1 MEKLPQWPETPGL
14 RQQYADHLREELP
27 HLSPGQIAVLLSD
40 GLAAVDRSGFSEFVG
55 TPLIASTD
63 PYRPPAKL
71 YACQLVDLAARLM
84 HDPADKLDSVLQSYN
99 ASHDKSLDQ
108 AKRFFWSDVYRAAAD
123 HMASPDCI
131 EIARSILHDPTRLFV
146 EQAKHILSKNWTAA
160 VIDHAFS
167 LLMKHPW
174 TTSKGSEFDVAVK
187 KALLS
192 SRATPVRLAADSVIL
207 RHPIN
212 TPDAAAA
219 YAAEC
224 EAVPD
229 IVVYDPSPGP
239 PIMPDAF
246 MLAKRDR
253 VALALR
259 LLLDTEIWTPIIAR
273 VQDEK
278 RLPEG
283 TPGCFAEFCC
293 YLHDHHR
300 IYLKQG

>member
-1 MEKLPQWPETPGL
+1 MEELPQWPETPEL
-14 RQQYADHLREELP
+14 RQQYANHLREELP
-27 HLSPGQIAVLLSD
+27 HLSPGQIAVMLSD

-55 TPLIASTD
+55 TPLIASTN

-84 HDPADKLDSVLQSYN
+84 RDPADKLDSVLQSYN
-99 ASHDKSLDQ
+99 ASHDRNLDQ
-108 AKRFFWSDVYRAAAD
+108 AKRLFWSDVYRAAAD

-146 EQAKHILSKNWTAA
+146 EQAKQILLKNWTAA

-174 TTSKGSEFDVAVK
+174 TTSKESEFDAAVK

-207 RHPIN
+207 RYPIN

-224 EAVPD
+224 KSPPD
-229 IVVYDPSPGP
+229 IVVYDPTSGP
-239 PIMPDAF
+239 PIIPDAF

-253 VALALR
+253 IALALR

>member
-1 MEKLPQWPETPGL
+1 M
-14 RQQYADHLREELP
+14 
-27 HLSPGQIAVLLSD
+27 LSE

-174 TTSKGSEFDVAVK
+174 TTSKESEFDVAVK

-192 SRATPVRLAADSVIL
+192 SRATPVRLAADSAPSCAMSAVRENDPDGTHEPVTAPTTDCAARYARKSASPWLHL
-207 RHPIN
+207 RNHSSDAFDRFRESCAARSGLGADDARLFAMDAGGRFRSGPQCE
-212 TPDAAAA
+212 AAACK
-219 YAAEC
+219 AASS
-224 EAVPD
+224 AR
-229 IVVYDPSPGP
+229 
-239 PIMPDAF
+239 F
-246 MLAKRDR
+246 
-253 VALALR
+253 LR
-259 LLLDTEIWTPIIAR
+259 AAG
-273 VQDEK
+273 V
-278 RLPEG
+278 RL
-283 TPGCFAEFCC
+283 
-293 YLHDHHR
+293 
-300 IYLKQG
+300 